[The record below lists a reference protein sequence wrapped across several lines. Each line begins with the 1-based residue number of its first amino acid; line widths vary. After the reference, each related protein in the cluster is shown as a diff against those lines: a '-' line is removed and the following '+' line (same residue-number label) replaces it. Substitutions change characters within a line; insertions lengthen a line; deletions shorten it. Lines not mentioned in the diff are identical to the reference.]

1 MEFAK
6 IIEKICK
13 KTGAVFV
20 IQTVLPFFI
29 PLIIEIPEKYIS
41 VEAKVIIVLILAI
54 LDLYLIYIINE
65 FNKKDNT
72 EREKNKILRDA
83 YSSVFELN
91 ERKRNYIVQCSYD
104 NNIMLSKKDLPYNIH
119 EYITEICNSLKNIIA
134 QITNI
139 NKEYVSITF
148 IYRYTYDDAT
158 KDDNSWRW
166 VTGKEATMQTSLDEF
181 VNKKNTVYYRLINDD
196 DTFIFYNDKEA
207 MANKNRYFMS
217 SRDERHDRI
226 GSIFGVQLKFS
237 NNANSFAEGIIIVST
252 YGERFIKD
260 GNADKIRQLKCLI
273 IDDIFPNY
281 QRILETQ
288 LGMLYLCHISKKNK
302 KEDSNEKEK

>member
-1 MEFAK
+1 MQK
-6 IIEKICK
+6 NWCCICN
-13 KTGAVFV
+13 TDCF
-20 IQTVLPFFI
+20 TFFI

-207 MANKNRYFMS
+207 MANK
-217 SRDERHDRI
+217 I
-226 GSIFGVQLKFS
+226 G
-237 NNANSFAEGIIIVST
+237 
-252 YGERFIKD
+252 
-260 GNADKIRQLKCLI
+260 
-273 IDDIFPNY
+273 
-281 QRILETQ
+281 IL
-288 LGMLYLCHISKKNK
+288 
-302 KEDSNEKEK
+302 